1 MNTLNFIV
9 SALTLATAASA
20 ATTAATAAEQVAI
33 KDNANHVQ
41 ELAKCDGDA
50 TITIK
55 LEDKDAGA
63 LPFLFPK
70 VNEGDKFTFTSAQTP
85 AGTQAPLTHTSFPGH
100 FAIPSEKIKALVY
113 AGKSTAAPQFFVI
126 PPEVGVQADG
136 KEASPKNFLVTVDYL
151 CNAAA
156 LSGFPKTYNYT
167 VTNNARAVSLF
178 SSAAVLAASLLFV
191 L

>member
-1 MNTLNFIV
+1 MNTVNFIV

-20 ATTAATAAEQVAI
+20 ATPAEQVPI
-33 KDNANHVQ
+33 KDNANYVQ
-41 ELAKCDGDA
+41 ELAKCDGNA

-55 LEDKDAGA
+55 LDDQDVGA

-85 AGTQAPLTHTSFPGH
+85 AGNQTSLSHTSFPGH

-113 AGKSTAAPQFFVI
+113 TGNSTAAPQFFVI
-126 PPEVGVQADG
+126 PPEVGVLADG
-136 KEASPKNFLVTVDYL
+136 KEAPAKSFVVTVDYM
-151 CNAAA
+151 CKDAA
-156 LSGFPKTYNYT
+156 LSGFPKSYNYT